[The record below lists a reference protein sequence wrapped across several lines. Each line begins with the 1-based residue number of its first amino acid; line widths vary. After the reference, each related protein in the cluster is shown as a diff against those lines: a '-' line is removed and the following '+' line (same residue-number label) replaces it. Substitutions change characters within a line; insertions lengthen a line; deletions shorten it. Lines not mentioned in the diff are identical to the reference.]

1 MSNIKT
7 HAPPKTISFNIG
19 KDDPIKINQVERLQT
34 TTNGILTIVFHDD
47 YNAEHFL
54 KELKENLIPYKQLL
68 KNQIITI
75 QKNKVIKSLVI
86 L

>member
-1 MSNIKT
+1 MSATST
-7 HAPPKTISFNIG
+7 HAPPKTIAFNIG

-34 TTNGILTIVFHDD
+34 TTNGILTIVFHDH

-54 KELKENLIPYKQLL
+54 KELETNLIPYKQLL
-68 KNQIITI
+68 KNQIIII
-75 QKNKVIKSLVI
+75 QKNKIIKSLVI